1 MNSVLIVDT
10 LNTNFGVVNVVL
22 SRYIPKENIVL
33 FNDGY
38 VDLVALRDAHFEPL
52 AKTGDSVKGQVVG
65 EYSLKVASPKAVAI
79 LKVV

>member
-1 MNSVLIVDT
+1 MVDT

>member
-1 MNSVLIVDT
+1 MWYSYIHKT
-10 LNTNFGVVNVVL
+10 TNFGVVNVVL

-38 VDLVALRDAHFEPL
+38 IDLVALRDSHFEPL
-52 AKTGDSVKGQVVG
+52 AKTGDSVKGQVVV
-65 EYSLKVASPKAVAI
+65 EYPLKVASPKAVAI